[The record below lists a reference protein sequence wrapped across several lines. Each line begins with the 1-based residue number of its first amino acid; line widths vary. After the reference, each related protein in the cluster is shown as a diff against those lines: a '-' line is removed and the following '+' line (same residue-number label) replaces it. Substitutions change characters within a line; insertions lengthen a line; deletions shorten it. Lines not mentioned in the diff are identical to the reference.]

1 MRVFVTGG
9 SGFIGGAVVP
19 ELLEGGHRVV
29 ALARSDASA
38 DALAAAG
45 AEVRRGG
52 LEDLHVLR
60 AGAAEADGV
69 IHMAFIHDF
78 SNFAA
83 SARIDD
89 LAIQALGGALVGTGK
104 PLVVSAGV
112 LNFSGGL
119 LTERDEPTVPPGV
132 SGRLAGVRSALAF
145 SARGVRSSIMRLA
158 PTVHGR
164 GDHGF
169 VPRLV
174 AIAREKG
181 VSGIVGD
188 GQNRWP
194 AVHRLDAA
202 RLFRLALEKAPAGT
216 AVHAVGEEGVRIG
229 DIAEVIGR
237 HVGVPVKS
245 FAPDDAPA
253 HFGFLAGFVGLD
265 SPASNTLTREMLGWE
280 PEHPGLLADLDAGHY
295 FGAR

>member
-9 SGFIGGAVVP
+9 SGFIGSAVVA
-19 ELLEGGHRVV
+19 ELLEAGHRVV

-38 DALAAAG
+38 AALAAAG
-45 AEVRRGG
+45 AEVRRGALDD
-52 LEDLHVLR
+52 LEVLS
-60 AGAAEADGV
+60 AGAAESDGV

-78 SNFAA
+78 ANLAA
-83 SARIDD
+83 SARTDD
-89 LAIQALGGALVGTGK
+89 LAIQALGGALEGTGK

-112 LNFSGGL
+112 LNFSGRL
-119 LTERDEPTVPPGV
+119 LTERDQPTLPPVV
-132 SGRLAGVRSALAF
+132 SGRHAGVRSALALA
-145 SARGVRSSIMRLA
+145 ARGVRSSILRLS

-181 VSGIVGD
+181 VAGILGD

-202 RLFRLALEKAPAGT
+202 RLFRLALEKAPAGA
-216 AVHAVGEEGVRIG
+216 AVHGVGEEGVRIR
-229 DIAEVIGR
+229 DVAEVIGR
-237 HVGVPVKS
+237 HLGVPVRAI
-245 FAPDDAPA
+245 APDDAPA
-253 HFGFLAGFVGLD
+253 HFGFLAGLVGVD
-265 SPASNTLTREMLGWE
+265 SPASNALTRAMLGWE
-280 PEHPGLLADLDAGHY
+280 PEHPGLVADLDAGHY
-295 FGAR
+295 FDAR